1 MKQRIALIG
10 MFSLF
15 SLGHAAE
22 ICTAIADAN
31 SGEVV
36 VQRGECK
43 KQVTPASTFKIAIS
57 LMAYDSGFL
66 KDAYTPEL
74 PYQPGYLDWLA
85 SWKYP
90 TNPQKWM
97 NDSVVWFS
105 QKVTQSLGNEHFAA
119 YTRKFEYGNAD
130 VSGDA
135 EHDGLTMSWISSSLR
150 ISPLEQL
157 SFLRKVVNRQLDV
170 KQHAYDMTAMLTKQ
184 DKLHGGWQIDGKTG
198 AASGLGWYVGWASK
212 KGKTYTFC

>member
-1 MKQRIALIG
+1 MHWRSFGGVANDVSRPETDGFSSSRIISFWTSVMKQRIALIG

-22 ICTAIADAN
+22 ICTAIADAS

-74 PYQPGYLDWLA
+74 PYQPGYPDWLA

-105 QKVTQSLGNEHFAA
+105 QKVTQSLGKEHFAA

-130 VSGDA
+130 VSAGV
-135 EHDGLTMSWISSSLR
+135 L
-150 ISPLEQL
+150 
-157 SFLRKVVNRQLDV
+157 K
-170 KQHAYDMTAMLTKQ
+170 
-184 DKLHGGWQIDGKTG
+184 
-198 AASGLGWYVGWASK
+198 SGHPV
-212 KGKTYTFC
+212 